1 MGRRWQPWR
10 RGWSR
15 RPWRCNPTFTP
26 HSLAFVAPVSR
37 SCLAKAFTCKVT
49 GIKIRL
55 VIIGVA
61 TLLLLKIAAAIEWLA
76 QPGKGSAVNGP
87 ETGFTEMTAGVKI
100 GTGHN
105 AYALPFSGSTIKCKV
120 SPRTSS
126 SLGLHDALV
135 VYMRATNGELYPQHQ
150 LTES

>member
-1 MGRRWQPWR
+1 MNAATRSAKVGKWVRIA
-10 RGWSR
+10 
-15 RPWRCNPTFTP
+15 
-26 HSLAFVAPVSR
+26 AFV
-37 SCLAKAFTCKVT
+37 LALL
-49 GIKIRL
+49 IY